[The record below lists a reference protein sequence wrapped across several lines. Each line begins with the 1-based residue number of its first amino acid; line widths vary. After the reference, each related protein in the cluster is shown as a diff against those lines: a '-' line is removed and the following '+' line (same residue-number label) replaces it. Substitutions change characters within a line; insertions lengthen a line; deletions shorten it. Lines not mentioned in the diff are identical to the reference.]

1 VKFDLGILATQPVP
15 EIVKQVQLA
24 EALGFETVWMTDT
37 HLVCRELWVTLTACA
52 LGTTRIKLGP
62 GVTVPHSRHASVTAS
77 AILTLDELAPGRIV
91 LGMGTGGSSA
101 QTMGLRLEQVGR
113 ASALETMASNI
124 RRLIRREAMRF
135 EGGTEGTVAWLDA
148 PRNIPLYLAGS
159 GPRMLA
165 AAGKLGDGVM
175 MYVGTAPT
183 ILEAGLDC
191 IAKGAAAADRR
202 LDDLE
207 VVLWT
212 PTSISRDP
220 AQARDH
226 VRGRVASALRHP
238 LPVQLSPED
247 QAAIAQVRA
256 SYDAF
261 QHATAA
267 SQHRTLVPDRLVDMM
282 ALAGAPE
289 DVRHQVARVASVPG
303 IDRIAILPQVPGEG
317 FQQREHILRMFADE
331 VMAKVA

>member
-1 VKFDLGILATQPVP
+1 MKFDLGILATQPVP

-52 LGTTRIKLGP
+52 LATKRIKLGP

-101 QTMGLRLEQVGR
+101 QTMGLKLEQVGR
-113 ASALETMASNI
+113 AAALETMATNI
-124 RRLIRREAMRF
+124 RRLIRRESIRF
-135 EGGTEGTVAWLDA
+135 ESGTEGKVAWLEA
-148 PRNIPLYLAGS
+148 PRSIPLYLAGS

-165 AAGKLGDGVM
+165 SAGKLGDGVM
-175 MYVGTAPT
+175 MYVGTAPA
-183 ILEAGLDC
+183 ILRAGLDC
-191 IAKGAAAADRR
+191 VARGAGTSGRR
-202 LDDLE
+202 VDDLD

-212 PTSISRDP
+212 PTSISRD
-220 AQARDH
+220 AVQARDH

-238 LPVQLSPED
+238 LPVELSSED
-247 QAAIAQVRA
+247 QAAVARIRG

-267 SQHRTLVPDRLVDMM
+267 SQHRTLVPDRLVNLM
-282 ALAGAPE
+282 ALAGTPE
-289 DVRHQVARVASVPG
+289 DVRAQVERVASVKG

-317 FQQREHILRMFADE
+317 FQQREQILRMFAE
-331 VMAKVA
+331 SVMAQ